1 MLFSILVDEILGDYF
16 ERTLLSDV
24 NYKIAPH
31 ISLPV
36 LTFMLNFFKR
46 KKKKEDMACLIC
58 LSPRCNLSNNQT
70 LLFPYQ

>member
-46 KKKKEDMACLIC
+46 KKKKRTWLA
-58 LSPRCNLSNNQT
+58 
-70 LLFPYQ
+70 